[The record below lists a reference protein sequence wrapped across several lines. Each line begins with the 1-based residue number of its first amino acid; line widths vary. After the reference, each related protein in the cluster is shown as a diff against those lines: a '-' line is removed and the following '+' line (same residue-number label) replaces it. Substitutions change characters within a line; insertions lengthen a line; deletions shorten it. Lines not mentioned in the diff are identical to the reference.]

1 MPPKLSRQNSAA
13 VAARRGAAA
22 AAPPVAS
29 ANGYKLPDPIPA
41 GEILRSSNGSQRW
54 KLGKSI
60 GVGGFGEIYLCTE
73 TTASSNC
80 RAASASFDDSAPLAV
95 KIEPGRV
102 RSSVLSI
109 ATHCLQSFKCY
120 TG

>member
-1 MPPKLSRQNSAA
+1 MTIQS
-13 VAARRGAAA
+13 
-22 AAPPVAS
+22 
-29 ANGYKLPDPIPA
+29 
-41 GEILRSSNGSQRW
+41 W

-73 TTASSNC
+73 TTDGSKG

-102 RSSVLSI
+102 RSSVHSLSLLLL
-109 ATHCLQSFKCY
+109 TVFRKVLQIQCIY
-120 TG
+120 WVTIVV